1 MLSRYLSTHAKYS
14 SRKESGNIQAL
25 SMQAGVFG
33 AADILFSTLLWHFA
47 IVITHKTKK
56 D

>member
-1 MLSRYLSTHAKYS
+1 MLPRYLPTYVKYN
-14 SRKESGNIQAL
+14 SRKESGNRQAL

-33 AADILFSTLLWHFA
+33 AADILFSALLCHFA

-56 D
+56 H